1 MFKKQND
8 SPSATTPENRPVP
21 GSSIPSIIASDIR
34 IVGNISTPGEVQ
46 LDGVIEG
53 DIVCGL
59 LTIGEHGIVTGTVKA
74 ETLNLRGQ
82 VEGKLNAKVVHLQKT
97 ARVLGDVTYETMT
110 MEAGV
115 QVQGKL
121 VPKKKNA
128 AQAERKEPRVSS
140 TADKAA
146 QKKNGNGAGDNKLPL

>member
-1 MFKKQND
+1 MFKKQN
-8 SPSATTPENRPVP
+8 SNPSTTTQENRPMT
-21 GSSIPSIIASDIR
+21 SSSAPSLIGSDIR

-53 DIVCGL
+53 DIVCGA

-82 VEGKLNAKVVHLQKT
+82 VEGKLNAKIVHLQKT

-121 VPKKKNA
+121 VPKKKAA
-128 AQAERKEPRVSS
+128 AQTERKEPSIS
-140 TADKAA
+140 APAEKQT
-146 QKKNGNGAGDNKLPL
+146 QKKNGNGAGEGKLPL